1 LEILGKSFSIDK
13 KQLFLLVVLFLFAFG
28 IRAHLAKYDLF
39 FGFDSY
45 YHARMV
51 AEVIQNGAVPV
62 IDTMGWYGSEGGGA
76 FVPTSGHFFWNF
88 NAAIY
93 NVVALGGG
101 YNKDLWIMLVKILPA
116 LYGALIS
123 VAMFFFGKEIYN
135 KRAGYTMAFFAA
147 VIPAF
152 VYRTMGGFLEE
163 DSLGFLWMV
172 IGLVFFARAI
182 KNAEFTRKKIGYAI
196 ASGVFFGIMA
206 FTWEMFLL
214 IPLVLTTYIA
224 FATINIY
231 SEKGL
236 KGLVPFLGIFAISMG
251 TFSIITYFVDSGR
264 WIGQAMNYLTGSIPS
279 GLSLLVFGGGIV
291 IIAGIGYLMV
301 LGEKSKN
308 QEANR
313 KTIKM
318 IAMLLLFGTLI
329 LLATI
334 ILTAPNLWKA
344 PGVHGT
350 SVGEENFGNL
360 YFGEKYNALIVIPF
374 LALLLIPL
382 RIFRKKNDHLSLI
395 VFFWVFATFFMAWYK
410 LKFTYAFGLPI
421 AAAAGLITVEL
432 FHFLKSRTEFE
443 KKAIFLALGFM
454 FLIGASAGSLFVE
467 DKKPTIELGNPDWK
481 EALKWLSEETP
492 EDSKMFNWWDYGH
505 WISFVGERA
514 VLTDNRNIYLKELQ
528 DVSNFMITNDLNES
542 LRIVKSY
549 DSDYVIFGYDS
560 LKKHVSYARY
570 AYDTVNYDDPRI
582 VPYRL
587 GPNVSF
593 VCNQV
598 MENNQKKYVCGGNV
612 LNEGQAAALRK
623 DWTTQASQLYE
634 QRIPLFIY
642 LDQDSYAMYIVNPAV
657 NSSIAVRLWF
667 HQPEVM
673 QYFEE
678 VYGSRGVKIFRIKKD
693 KIAEVV

>member
-1 LEILGKSFSIDK
+1 LEFLGKTFSIDK
-13 KQLFLLVVLFLFAFG
+13 KQLFLLLVLFLFAFG
-28 IRAHLAKYDLF
+28 IRAHLAKHGLF

-51 AEVIQNGAVPV
+51 AYVIQNGAPPL

-76 FVPTSGHFFWNF
+76 FVPSSGHFFWNF
-88 NAAIY
+88 NAIIY
-93 NVVALGGG
+93 NIVTLGGG
-101 YNKDLWIMLVKILPA
+101 YNKETWIGLVKILPA

-123 VAMFFFGKEIYN
+123 VAMFFFGKELYD

-163 DSLGFLWMV
+163 DSLGFLWMI

-182 KNAEFTRKKIGYAI
+182 KEAEFTRKKIGYAV

-214 IPLVLTTYIA
+214 IPLVLATYLV
-224 FATINIY
+224 FALINIY

-236 KGLVPFLGIFAISMG
+236 KGLVPFTGIFAISMG
-251 TFSIITYFVDSGR
+251 SFAIITYFVDSGR

-279 GLSLLVFGGGIV
+279 GLFLLVFGGGLV
-291 IIAGIGYLMV
+291 ILLGIGYFMV

-308 QEANR
+308 QDANR
-313 KTIKM
+313 KTTKIV
-318 IAMLLLFGTLI
+318 AMLLLFGTLI

-334 ILTAPNLWKA
+334 IYTAPNLWKSS
-344 PGVHGT
+344 GVHGT
-350 SVGEENFGNL
+350 SVGEENFGHP

-374 LALLLIPL
+374 LALLLIPW
-382 RIFRKKNDHLSLI
+382 RVYRNKNDHLSII
-395 VFFWVFATFFMAWYK
+395 VFFWIFATFFMAYYK
-410 LKFTYAFGLPI
+410 LKFTYTFGLPI
-421 AAAAGLITVEL
+421 AAAAGVITVEL
-432 FHFLKSRTEFE
+432 FQLLKTRTELE

-454 FLIGASAGSLFVE
+454 FLVGTSAGSLFVE
-467 DKKPTIELGNPDWK
+467 DKVPTIEMRNPDWK
-481 EALKWLSEETP
+481 GALEWLSEETP

-528 DVSNFMITNDLNES
+528 DVSKFMITNDLNEA
-542 LRIVKSY
+542 LRIVKGY

-560 LKKHVSYARY
+560 LKKHVSYAKY
-570 AYDTVNYDDPRI
+570 AYNTINYDDPRI

-593 VCNQV
+593 VCNETVEDGQR
-598 MENNQKKYVCGGNV
+598 KFVCGGNV
-612 LNEGQAAALRK
+612 LNEGQAASLRK

-642 LDQDSYAMYIVNPAV
+642 LDQDNYAMYIVNPAA
-657 NSSIAVRLWF
+657 NSSIVVRLWF

-673 QYFEE
+673 EYFEE
-678 VYGSRGVKIFRIKKD
+678 VYGSRGIKIFRIKKD
-693 KIAEVV
+693 KIPEGV